1 VDDFEGISERREQLA
16 DICVRYGVSELSL
29 FGSAARG
36 EAGPESD
43 IDLLVVFGKS
53 SRIGLIEFARL
64 RRELTELFGRPV
76 DLVPKD
82 GLKPALKSEVLSQ
95 ARTLYAA

>member
-1 VDDFEGISERREQLA
+1 MDDIVGVFASEEQLA
-16 DICVRYGVSELSL
+16 DICMRYGVRELSL
-29 FGSAARG
+29 FGSAVRG
-36 EAGPESD
+36 EMGPDSD
-43 IDLLVVFGKS
+43 IDLLVVFSES

-64 RRELTELFGRPV
+64 QRELAELFGRPV

-82 GLKPALKSEVLSQ
+82 GLKAALKSEVLSQ

>member
-1 VDDFEGISERREQLA
+1 MDDSVEVSVGNKQLA
-16 DICVRYGVSELSL
+16 EICMRYGVRELSL
-29 FGSAARG
+29 FGSAVRG
-36 EAGPESD
+36 EMGPDSD
-43 IDLLVVFGKS
+43 IDLLVVFSKS

-64 RRELTELFGRPV
+64 QHELTELFGRPV